1 MVSKND
7 VTAQPAPAQEARH
20 RRWLTGLGTLA
31 LVVGGGPVGAIEPEQ
46 ILSYNIGKLA
56 IQPQA
61 DISAQFWGNL
71 LYGAENPSPGG
82 PVTMDREINGQVVPV
97 TFLTPPEAGVESDLL
112 WYLSPGFELQYGA
125 NPENSLS
132 LGYFHDFILYTENG
146 DFNGNQDRVQFDAR
160 MELGRFTVVGY
171 NSVAWLD
178 TILGGSTAVVRREP
192 IRRQVWTD
200 NYQIT
205 YDSSVKTDVYV
216 IFNHSA
222 VNYLE
227 VVNLYNQATLRGT
240 VGATYK
246 PTERI
251 GLFSEI
257 SGGHTD
263 VSETSPLQPPGE
275 DSWVYGGFVGVRG
288 TFTPRITGTVK
299 VGYETRDFTGP
310 DTQGDGG
317 GPAVGVGLTYTPTQ
331 RLLVKLDYNRFVG
344 VSPQFAGQSTKNGV
358 LSLSGTQQLGVT
370 GRWAMVGRFGASF
383 GSFSTLSSTGTGVVD
398 TPTGPQVVEFPVD
411 YGRDDRTYTASLG
424 VQFQPR
430 AWVTALF
437 AYSFEKYETQFDDE
451 YAALRTG
458 LNDYV
463 LNRVILQVS
472 VGY

>member
-1 MVSKND
+1 M
-7 VTAQPAPAQEARH
+7 
-20 RRWLTGLGTLA
+20 
-31 LVVGGGPVGAIEPEQ
+31 
-46 ILSYNIGKLA
+46 
-56 IQPQA
+56 
-61 DISAQFWGNL
+61 
-71 LYGAENPSPGG
+71 
-82 PVTMDREINGQVVPV
+82 
-97 TFLTPPEAGVESDLL
+97 

-257 SGGHTD
+257 SGGIPMSRRRLHCSLPVRIHGSTAD
-263 VSETSPLQPPGE
+263 SSAFGAPSRRASPE
-275 DSWVYGGFVGVRG
+275 RS
-288 TFTPRITGTVK
+288 
-299 VGYETRDFTGP
+299 
-310 DTQGDGG
+310 
-317 GPAVGVGLTYTPTQ
+317 
-331 RLLVKLDYNRFVG
+331 
-344 VSPQFAGQSTKNGV
+344 
-358 LSLSGTQQLGVT
+358 
-370 GRWAMVGRFGASF
+370 RWATRPGISRGPIRRVMAAARRL
-383 GSFSTLSSTGTGVVD
+383 GSV
-398 TPTGPQVVEFPVD
+398 
-411 YGRDDRTYTASLG
+411 
-424 VQFQPR
+424 
-430 AWVTALF
+430 
-437 AYSFEKYETQFDDE
+437 
-451 YAALRTG
+451 
-458 LNDYV
+458 
-463 LNRVILQVS
+463 
-472 VGY
+472 